1 MAETIVWCN
10 MIYTISFYIMIANY
24 IYQSITGNI
33 DMQEKSFR
41 GLVILAFLSLFNNY
55 TISRR

>member
-10 MIYTISFYIMIANY
+10 MIYTISFYIMLMSY

-33 DMQEKSFR
+33 DMQQKCFQ
-41 GLVILAFLSLFNNY
+41 GLVILAFLNMFNNY
-55 TISRR
+55 TVSRR